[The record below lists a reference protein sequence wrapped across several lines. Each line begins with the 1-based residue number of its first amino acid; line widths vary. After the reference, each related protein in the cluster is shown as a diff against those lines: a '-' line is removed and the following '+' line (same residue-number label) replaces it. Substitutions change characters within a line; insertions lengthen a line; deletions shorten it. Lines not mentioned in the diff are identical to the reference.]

1 MAVLLPVLC
10 PDCHSSDIIRHGKS
24 PEGKQRYL
32 CRNADC
38 LLSTFVLNTEQ
49 PGRTRLVKHQIIEM
63 TLNGSGVR
71 DIARVLHVSP
81 ATVIRE
87 LKKNHRNSNR

>member
-1 MAVLLPVLC
+1 MTVWLPVLC
-10 PDCHSSDIIRHGKS
+10 PECHLSDIIRHGKS

-32 CRNADC
+32 CRDADC

-49 PGRTRLVKHQIIEM
+49 PERTRLVKHQIIEM

-71 DIARVLHVSP
+71 DIARVLYVSP

-87 LKKNHRNSNR
+87 LKKVATT

>member
-1 MAVLLPVLC
+1 MTVLLTVLC
-10 PDCHSSDIIRHGKS
+10 PDCHSSDIIRHNKS

-32 CRNADC
+32 CCEPRLPPPHFC
-38 LLSTFVLNTEQ
+38 PEYRKQ
-49 PGRTRLVKHQIIEM
+49 RRTRLVLHQIVEM

-87 LKKNHRNSNR
+87 LKKKRPISNQ